1 LEFLTETNIFT
12 AFKLEQLNKLTEPK
26 YYLEIES
33 TPNNLIT
40 VEEFVSYFSVELG
53 LNQEKINGLLLAVT
67 EATTNAII
75 HGNKNNQLK
84 MVRIYVFVEGST
96 VTIKIKDEG
105 KGFDPSMVPDPTDP
119 ENLLKD
125 SGRGLYLMRVYM
137 DGLTYNQTPEGT
149 EAILSLKI

>member
-1 LEFLTETNIFT
+1 M
-12 AFKLEQLNKLTEPK
+12 TEPK

-40 VEEFVSYFSVELG
+40 VEEFVNYFSVELG
-53 LNQEKINGLLLAVT
+53 LDREKINGLLLAVT

-75 HGNKNNQLK
+75 HGNKNNKLK
-84 MVRIYVFVEGST
+84 MVRIYVFVDGQT

-105 KGFDPSMVPDPTDP
+105 KGFDPSIVPDPTDP

-137 DGLTYNQTPEGT
+137 DGLTYNHTPEGT
-149 EAILSLKI
+149 ETILTLKL